1 MKVAVVAPSP
11 VPFRRGGAERLWA
24 GLEQALLGA
33 GHDAEL
39 IKIPVRELTL
49 PDLVSGYEQFAS
61 LDLSHFDL
69 VITGKYPAWM
79 VDHPNH
85 VIYLLHPLRGLY
97 DLYPATHL
105 EDERIPSDSD
115 IDVAMTI
122 IEDGPAHSDPFELI
136 DRIRS
141 AARRLGN
148 AHPAMAIPGPLAQ
161 AVVQHLDRV
170 ALDRRRIRRHAA
182 ISRTVARRPGYFPP
196 DVTVDAVH
204 PPTCL
209 AIGPPG
215 PYGDYFFT
223 VSRLEPI
230 KRLDLLIEAMRHVPG
245 TTRLVIAG
253 DGPDRS
259 RLDALAAGDPRIELI
274 GDVDDDEL
282 VALYASARAVPFV
295 PVDEDYGYVTL
306 EAMLHARPVITCS
319 DSGGPTEL
327 TDERTGLVVDAD
339 PHAVG
344 AALARLGDQPD
355 TARQLGERALARAKQ
370 VTWESVLETL
380 TSPRVRRR
388 SDPPKVVVL
397 STYPVSKGIGGGP
410 QRCRNLYASLTSAA
424 AVELVSL
431 TADDGLIRGH
441 TLGVGFKE
449 VSVPMSQRHRDAET
463 ELRRLTGRV
472 GVTDIAASLLYEAS
486 PLLVREIDAALCDA
500 TGVVLAHPYMHPA
513 VESLRP
519 DLPVVLDAHNAEL
532 AMKATVLPDDE
543 AGAWWLRHVEQVE
556 RAAVAASR
564 VVTVTTETDAATL
577 SSTYGVPPDRFVVI
591 GNGVDTRSK
600 PMVGVDDRRRNRAGL
615 LAQLGRPPGEG
626 LALFI
631 GSGHAP
637 NVIAAQAII
646 ESAADLHDTTFVLAG
661 AHTELLNPGDA
672 PPNVHLLGVIGD
684 SQRDA
689 LLAGADVALNPMTA
703 GGGSNLKLLE
713 YFAWGVPV
721 VTSLVGARGIPA
733 ADTLCVVV
741 PPHQLAEGIAGVL
754 DDTAAASE
762 RAGLAR
768 RYAEQKADWGVL
780 GKQFVDV
787 VTRGLG
793 L

>member
-1 MKVAVVAPSP
+1 MRVAVVAPSP

-24 GLEQALLGA
+24 GLEHALVEA

-39 IKIPVRELTL
+39 IKLPVRELVL
-49 PDLVSGYEQFAS
+49 PDLVSGYEQFAG

-69 VITGKYPAWM
+69 VISGKYPAWM
-79 VDHPNH
+79 IEHPNH
-85 VIYLLHPLRGLY
+85 VVYLLHPLRGLY

-105 EDERIPSDSD
+105 EDERIPSDID
-115 IDVAMTI
+115 IDAAMAI
-122 IEDGPAHSDPFELI
+122 IEDGPVHSDPLELI
-136 DRIRS
+136 DRVRA

-148 AHPAMAIPGPLAQ
+148 NHPAMAIPGPLAR
-161 AVVQHLDRV
+161 AVVHHLDRV

-204 PPTCL
+204 PPTSL
-209 AIGPPG
+209 TVGPPG
-215 PYGDYFFT
+215 PYDDYFFT

-230 KRLDLLIEAMRHVPG
+230 KRLDLLVESMRHVPG
-245 TTRLVIAG
+245 PTRLLIAG
-253 DGPDRS
+253 EGPDRS
-259 RLDALAAGDPRIELI
+259 RLESLAAGDPRVELI
-274 GDVDDDEL
+274 GDVGDDEL
-282 VALYASARAVPFV
+282 AALYANARAVAFV
-295 PVDEDYGYVTL
+295 PADEDYGYVAL
-306 EAMLHARPVITCS
+306 EAMLHARAVLTCS

-327 TDERTGLVVDAD
+327 ADERTGMVVDAD
-339 PHAVG
+339 PRSVG
-344 AALARLGDQPD
+344 AALARLSDDPE
-355 TARQLGERALARAKQ
+355 TARQLGEAALARARQ
-370 VTWESVLETL
+370 VTWGSVLETL

-397 STYPVSKGIGGGP
+397 STYPVFKGIGGGP
-410 QRCRNLYASLTSAA
+410 QRCRNLYASLTAA
-424 AVELVSL
+424 ADVELVSL

-441 TLGVGFKE
+441 TLGVGFRE
-449 VSVPMSQRHRDAET
+449 VSVPMSARHHDAET

-472 GVTDIAASLLYEAS
+472 GVTDIGASLLYEAS
-486 PLLVREIDAALCDA
+486 PLLVREIDAALSEA
-500 TGVVLAHPYMHPA
+500 AGVVLAHPYMHPA

-519 DLPVVLDAHNAEL
+519 DLPIVLDAHNAEL
-532 AMKATVLPDDE
+532 ALKATVLPADE
-543 AGAWWLRHVEQVE
+543 AGAWWLRHVERVE

-577 SSTYGVPPDRFVVI
+577 SSTYGVPTDRFVVI

-600 PMVGVDDRRRNRAGL
+600 PMIAAADRKRNRAGL
-615 LAQLGRPPGEG
+615 LAQLGRPPDES
-626 LALFI
+626 LALFL
-631 GSGHAP
+631 GSGHQP
-637 NVIAAQAII
+637 NVIAGRAIM
-646 ESAADLHDTTFVLAG
+646 ESAADLYGTTFVLAG

-672 PPNVHLLGVIGD
+672 PPNVRLLGVIGD

-689 LLAGADVALNPMTA
+689 LLAGADLALNPMAA

-721 VTSLVGARGIPA
+721 VTTLVGARGIPA
-733 ADTLCVVV
+733 ADKLCVVV
-741 PPHQLAEGIAGVL
+741 QPHQLTEGVVAVL
-754 DDTAAASE
+754 GDPAAASE

-768 RYAEQKADWGVL
+768 RYAEQQADWDVL
-780 GKQFVDV
+780 GKQFVEV